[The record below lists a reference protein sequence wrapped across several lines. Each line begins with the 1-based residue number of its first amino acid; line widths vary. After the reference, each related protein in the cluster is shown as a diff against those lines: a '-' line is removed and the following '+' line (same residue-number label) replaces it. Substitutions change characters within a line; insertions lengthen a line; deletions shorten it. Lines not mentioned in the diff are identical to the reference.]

1 MHINNSIRSRLRIL
15 LVVSAAILLVT
26 PAISSAQD
34 KLIIIVRHAEKA
46 AVAPSEPDPDLS
58 REGRDR
64 ALRFM
69 KVAKRYRPGE
79 VYSTAYKRTRQTAEP
94 IAAARAKEIQ
104 IYDAAKQAELVDKI
118 LKSRTKR
125 FVVVGHSN
133 TVPFLA
139 NLFAKKEI
147 FRQLLDTEYGV
158 FYVVRVSNGK
168 VRKIETILY

>member
-1 MHINNSIRSRLRIL
+1 MRTLAFIAIFIL
-15 LVVSAAILLVT
+15 YFASVAV
-26 PAISSAQD
+26 AQD
-34 KLIIIVRHAEKA
+34 KLIILVRHAEKA
-46 AVAPSEPDPDLS
+46 VVVPGEPDPDLS
-58 REGRDR
+58 PEGRDR

-69 KVAKRYRPGE
+69 KAARRYRPGE
-79 VYSTAYKRTRQTAEP
+79 VYSTGYKRTRQTAEP

>member
-1 MHINNSIRSRLRIL
+1 MRTLAFIALFIL
-15 LVVSAAILLVT
+15 YFASVAV
-26 PAISSAQD
+26 AQD
-34 KLIIIVRHAEKA
+34 KLIILVRHAEKA
-46 AVAPSEPDPDLS
+46 AVAPEEPDPDLS
-58 REGRDR
+58 PEGRER

-104 IYDAAKQAELVDKI
+104 IYDAAEQAELVDRI
-118 LKSRTKR
+118 LKSKTKR
-125 FVVVGHSN
+125 FIVVGHSN

-147 FRQLLDTEYGV
+147 FRLLLDTEYGV

-168 VRKIETILY
+168 VRKIDIIPYE